1 MSSADCREPRT
12 SRRTLLGWLGTT
24 SVLAMCPD
32 VAGAATS
39 TPLYKDSRA
48 PVDLRVRDL
57 LGRMT
62 LEEKV
67 AQIIALWGTKSE
79 IMVDGGLDFDPRK
92 ASAAYPNG
100 IGQITRPSDRRGG
113 PQVAN
118 VAGGTGARWRGGE
131 STIRFVNAVQRWAMN
146 ETRLGIP
153 VLFHEESLHGYMAP
167 DATMFPQAIGLAGSF
182 DRELMRDVQAVIG
195 REVRAHGS
203 HLALSPVVDI
213 ARDPRWGRIEE
224 TFGEDPYL
232 CGEMGV
238 AAVQGLQGEGSTLQ
252 PGKVFATLKHM
263 TGHGQPQAG
272 NNIGPAPIAER
283 ELRSHF
289 FPPFRAVVE
298 RTGIAA
304 VMPSYN
310 ELDGVPSHANR
321 WLLTQV
327 LRGEWGF
334 DGAIVSD
341 YGAVEELQTI
351 HHVTADREASARA
364 ALQAG
369 VDCEL
374 PDGIAYRTLVQQV
387 RGGRVSQAAIDA
399 ACGRMLALKFRAGM
413 FENPYADLRTAQRI
427 IGNAEAR
434 RLALKSAHRSLC
446 LLTNDGTLPLK
457 MGAHRRV
464 AVIGPN
470 AAIARLGGYS
480 GAPRN
485 AVSLL
490 DGVRAKVAGRAEVV
504 HAQGV
509 FITRSEDRSV
519 DEVLLADPAE
529 NRRLIAQAVE
539 VARAA
544 DIILLAIGDT
554 EQTSREGFAKNHLGD
569 RTSLDLVGEQN
580 ELFDALA
587 DLGKPIVVCAINGR
601 PPSWPS
607 VMARANAVLGC
618 WYPGQEGGTA
628 MADALWGDVNPG
640 AKLPVTVARNAG
652 QLPLYYDSKPSVG
665 RGYLFDTT
673 SPLFPFGHGLSYTRF
688 ELSAPALS
696 SPSIGLAGSVDV
708 SVTVRN
714 TGDRAGDEVVQ
725 VYVRDEVAS
734 VTQPLK
740 KLVGF
745 ERVTLSPGET
755 RTVKVTLDRRAFALW
770 NRDLQEVVEPGRF
783 TIMAGPNSVDLKT
796 ATLDVA

>member
-1 MSSADCREPRT
+1 MNSADRHEPRP
-12 SRRTLLGWLGTT
+12 SRRHLLGWFASA
-24 SVLAMCPD
+24 SVLALEPGS
-32 VAGAATS
+32 ALAAS
-39 TPLYKDSRA
+39 GPIYKDARA

-67 AQIIALWGTKSE
+67 GQIIALWGAKAD
-79 IMVDGGLDFDPRK
+79 IMVTGGLDFDAAK
-92 ASAAYPNG
+92 ASAAYPHG
-100 IGQITRPSDRRGG
+100 FGQVTRPSDRRGG

-118 VAGGTGARWRGGE
+118 VAGGSGARWRGAA
-131 STIRFVNAVQRWAMN
+131 STIAFVNAVQRWATR

-167 DATMFPQAIGLAGSF
+167 DATMFPQAIGLAGTF
-182 DRELMRDVQAVIG
+182 DTVLMRDIQSVIG

-203 HLALSPVVDI
+203 HLTLSPVVDI

-238 AAVQGLQGEGSTLQ
+238 AAVQGLQGEGATLA

-272 NNIGPAPIAER
+272 NNIGPAPLAER

-310 ELDGVPSHANR
+310 ELDGVPSHASR
-321 WLLTQV
+321 WLLTDV
-327 LRGEWGF
+327 LRGEWNF

-341 YGAVEELQTI
+341 YGAVEELATI
-351 HHVTADREASARA
+351 HRVTPDTEASASA
-364 ALQAG
+364 ALHAG
-369 VDCEL
+369 VDSEL
-374 PDGIAYRTLVQQV
+374 PDGTAFRTLVAQV
-387 RGGRVSQAAIDA
+387 RDGRVAQAAVDA
-399 ACGRMLALKFRAGM
+399 ACARMLTLKFRAGM
-413 FENPYADLRTAQRI
+413 FENPYADLRTAQRLT
-427 IGNAEAR
+427 GNAEAR
-434 RLALKSAHRSLC
+434 ALALKAAQRSLC

-457 MGAHRRV
+457 PGAHRRV

-480 GAPRN
+480 SEPRQ

-490 DGVRAKVAGRAEVV
+490 DGIRAKLKGRAEVV

-529 NRRLIAQAVE
+529 NRRLIAEAVE
-539 VARAA
+539 VARGA
-544 DIILLAIGDT
+544 DLVILAIGDT

-587 DLGKPIVVCAINGR
+587 ATAKPIVVCAINGR
-601 PPSWPS
+601 PPSWPN
-607 VMARANAVLGC
+607 VIARANAVLGC

-688 ELSAPALS
+688 ELGALVLS
-696 SPSIGLAGSVDV
+696 QPRIGIAGSVDV
-708 SVTVRN
+708 AVAVRN
-714 TGDRAGDEVVQ
+714 IGDRAGDEVVQ
-725 VYVRDEVAS
+725 VYIRDDVAS
-734 VTQPLK
+734 VTQPIK

-745 ERVTLSPGET
+745 ERVTLAPGES
-755 RTVKVTLDRRAFALW
+755 RTVTVTLDRRAFALW
-770 NRDLQEVVEPGRF
+770 NRDMEEVVEPGRF